1 MSSLSQFQF
10 FDDVEGQPV
19 TVTVDGV
26 KKKTKEEGV
35 KPHVIY
41 ETVRSALPVAPAMPT
56 CFMVIALIFHS
67 SNFNNNCYSKLMYN
81 WLSTFI
87 FNFYLESRIELQ
99 NFQGFSEISSANE
112 SFIFIFSFHEK

>member
-67 SNFNNNCYSKLMYN
+67 SNFNNNCYSTIHVLT
-81 WLSTFI
+81 LI
-87 FNFYLESRIELQ
+87 FYCNFYLESRIELQ